1 MPWNLRITCL
11 PGRKF
16 VMTVHPWRTWTPIF
30 LTENWRPTAGHP
42 SPTMHHS
49 EFTAHPVFTCSCHS
63 NQTEWCSKNLSSSLS
78 LCLVTKSEEYFVAFL
93 FFTNCLLL
101 FTCLVYWKKN
111 TALCQKGKKVV
122 GILGFLFIN
131 VTDLVCFCMCG
142 RCKNNNNEKKDSA
155 QTVIVHTCDYPLAFI
170 KCFHTNLISARLIY
184 CYFILIFYIYLH
196 VCRR

>member
-1 MPWNLRITCL
+1 MPWILRIMCL

-49 EFTAHPVFTCSCHS
+49 EFTAHPVFTCSSHS
-63 NQTEWCSKNLSSSLS
+63 NQTEWCSKKKQKFLLR
-78 LCLVTKSEEYFVAFL
+78 CLFGCYRTLKNILWHFYFSL
-93 FFTNCLLL
+93 FFFLLL
-101 FTCLVYWKKN
+101 FTCLVYWGKN

-131 VTDLVCFCMCG
+131 VTDLVCFYMCG
-142 RCKNNNNEKKDSA
+142 RCKKKKKKRFGSNGNSS
-155 QTVIVHTCDYPLAFI
+155 YMWSPLS
-170 KCFHTNLISARLIY
+170 LY
-184 CYFILIFYIYLH
+184 
-196 VCRR
+196 